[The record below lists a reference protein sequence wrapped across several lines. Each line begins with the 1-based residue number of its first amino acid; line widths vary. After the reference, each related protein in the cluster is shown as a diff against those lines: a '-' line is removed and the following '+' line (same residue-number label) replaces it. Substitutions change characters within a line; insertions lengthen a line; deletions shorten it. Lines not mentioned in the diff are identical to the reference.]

1 MAQAIRLGKA
11 APWVSLY
18 PVIVLEPSL
27 TGKEI
32 WETFY

>member
-1 MAQAIRLGKA
+1 MAQAIHLGKA
-11 APWVSLY
+11 ASWVSLY
-18 PVIVLEPSL
+18 PVIVLEPFL

>member
-1 MAQAIRLGKA
+1 MAQAIYLGKA
-11 APWVSLY
+11 APWVSLH
-18 PVIVLEPSL
+18 PVIILESSL